1 MSIQLQITNNQVP
14 ITNGPARR
22 SRNWKLVIGY
32 WLFAVALVGC
42 GGGDGNGNASSGP
55 QLPSLQGERVED
67 NYEPAVDIKL
77 APTKLHGELAS
88 LLPKTALVK
97 DSVKYGGWDAATA
110 GLSGETPE
118 TALIPTVSA
127 TYRSMGYTVTSD
139 TESEAGA
146 VKQEYPQTARFFLIK
161 APEAAA
167 AQPIADGI
175 RDNLLAKG
183 FSEISEL
190 ELALG
195 YEKTEPVK
203 RYSRVDPGTDVDDVY
218 VAYVKVVNDVVLFAL
233 ESEAAPKAPGPGGTQ
248 ISRVESS
255 GLGTRLGGQLT
266 VLASDRLLSP

>member
-1 MSIQLQITNNQVP
+1 MNIQQQTTNNQLP
-14 ITNGPARR
+14 ITNGTAGR

-42 GGGDGNGNASSGP
+42 GGGDGNGNAGSGP
-55 QLPSLQGERVED
+55 QLPSLKGERVED
-67 NYEPAVDIKL
+67 TYEPAVDVKL
-77 APTKLHGELAS
+77 APTRLHGELAA
-88 LLPKTALVK
+88 LLPKDALVK

-110 GLSGETPE
+110 GLSGESPE
-118 TALIPTVSA
+118 DALIPTVSA

-139 TESEAGA
+139 TDNNSSAM
-146 VKQEYPQTARFFLIK
+146 KQEYPQSARFFLVK

-195 YEKTEPVK
+195 YQKTQPVK
-203 RYSRVDPGTDVDDVY
+203 RYSRVDPGAEVDDVY
-218 VAYVKVVNDVVLFAL
+218 VAYVKVVNDIVLFAL

-266 VLASDRLLSP
+266 VLASHRLLNP